1 MQGERGWFVVR
12 FGMQVVGGKIYI
24 HALLLHI
31 CITGGIRMG
40 SVIRGRG
47 RSGPEAEPRSGGVV
61 VVYSVVGVCVCGCS
75 DMANREEYEQ
85 VKCVSSSLVRI

>member
-12 FGMQVVGGKIYI
+12 FGMQVFGGKIYI

-47 RSGPEAEPRSGGVV
+47 MSGPEAEPRSGGVV
-61 VVYSVVGVCVCGCS
+61 VVYSCGR
-75 DMANREEYEQ
+75 DVYVDALAWQIERNINR
-85 VKCVSSSLVRI
+85 

>member
-1 MQGERGWFVVR
+1 MVRYMQGERGWFVVR
-12 FGMQVVGGKIYI
+12 FGMQVFGGKIYI

-47 RSGPEAEPRSGGVV
+47 MSGPEAEPRSGGVV
-61 VVYSVVGVCVCGCS
+61 VVYSCGRGMCTWMLWHGKSRGISTGKVCRVP
-75 DMANREEYEQ
+75 
-85 VKCVSSSLVRI
+85 